1 MNNRIPVESSNIKSI
16 GFDEDSSTLEIEF
29 LSGTVYQYFDV
40 PFPVY
45 EGLMEAGSKGQY
57 FAQNIKGQYRFVK
70 V

>member
-1 MNNRIPVESSNIKSI
+1 MNNRIPVESSNIASI

-29 LSGTVYQYFDV
+29 LSSAVYQYFDV

-45 EGLMEAGSKGQY
+45 EGLMEASSKGQY
-57 FAQNIKGQYRFVK
+57 FAQNIKGNYRFVK